1 MSDDEDK
8 IYVKLFDFRIYNADL
23 SEEDSEDSQ
32 GKKGKDKNET
42 VIQMFGMNEE
52 GKTFSINIQEFQP
65 FFYVKTPV
73 NWTRGHIKAFER
85 KLRNEVGYYYSDS
98 IIKCKIV
105 RRKKLYGFDDHK
117 NYQFIQLVFKNTTVF
132 NKVKGLWYTKDKD
145 FRKRKLKCGGW
156 RGAPRARAAPRGR

>member
-23 SEEDSEDSQ
+23 SEDSEDSQ
-32 GKKGKDKNET
+32 GKKGRDKNET

-73 NWTRGHIKAFER
+73 NWTKGHVKTFER
-85 KLRNEVGYYYSDS
+85 NLRNAIGYYYSDS

-105 RRKKLYGFDDHK
+105 RRKKLYGFDNHREHTFTK
-117 NYQFIQLVFKNTTVF
+117 IVMKNTNTF
-132 NKVKGLWYTKDKD
+132 SKVRRLWYTKDKD
-145 FRKRKLKCGGW
+145 FRKRTLRPGGYQKTILYHLVLYK
-156 RGAPRARAAPRGR
+156 